1 MCNKIQMLSDR
12 SLLIDTLIFLPV
24 KLFNFFKE
32 KYSNVIGNKASSNL
46 DLHFRM
52 HRTGSINLYLIVLNS
67 SLLYLSIDIY
77 VWPYL
82 ALNESYKVTNI

>member
-24 KLFNFFKE
+24 KLFNFLKE

-46 DLHFRM
+46 DL
-52 HRTGSINLYLIVLNS
+52 
-67 SLLYLSIDIY
+67 
-77 VWPYL
+77 
-82 ALNESYKVTNI
+82 LNEEKWKHCALDLLIKKGIVQDRDGLTPEEVWQTAKNSFTQEKF